1 MEELLDLIA
10 SDSSATNVSDKIKE
24 LIFNKTSEKIDEL
37 RPSIASELFGGDEES
52 VEEE

>member
-10 SDSSATNVSDKIKE
+10 TDSPATNVSDKIKE
-24 LIFNKTSEKIDEL
+24 LIFNKTSEKIDAL
-37 RPSIASELFGGDEES
+37 RPSIASELFGGNEDT